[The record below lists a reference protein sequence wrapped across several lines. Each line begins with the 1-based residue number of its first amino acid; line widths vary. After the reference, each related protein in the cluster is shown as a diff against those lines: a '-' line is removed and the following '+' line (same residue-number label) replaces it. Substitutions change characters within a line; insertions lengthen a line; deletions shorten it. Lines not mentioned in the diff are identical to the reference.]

1 MSNNQVNQ
9 SWGIH
14 FGELPCIIRFHFNVF
29 LYLMWKKNNLPHR
42 AMESWSGIFIRILL
56 EILCLV
62 LTCFGRF
69 LVDDNRFIT
78 LKFYSLLQWEL
89 FGCSFL
95 CSILSKLRNDNVV
108 SFFKYLLC
116 VLIGRVRVKDKRV

>member
-78 LKFYSLLQWEL
+78 LKFYSLLQLEITWML
-89 FGCSFL
+89 FP
-95 CSILSKLRNDNVV
+95 KLRNYNVV

>member
-14 FGELPCIIRFHFNVF
+14 FGELPCIIPFHFNVF

-78 LKFYSLLQWEL
+78 LKFYSLLQLEITWML
-89 FGCSFL
+89 FP
-95 CSILSKLRNDNVV
+95 KLRNDNVV

-116 VLIGRVRVKDKRV
+116 VLIGRDRVKDKRV

>member
-29 LYLMWKKNNLPHR
+29 LYLMWKKSNLPHR

-78 LKFYSLLQWEL
+78 LKFYSLLQLEITWML
-89 FGCSFL
+89 FP
-95 CSILSKLRNDNVV
+95 KLRNYNVV

>member
-69 LVDDNRFIT
+69 LLLDNIFIT
-78 LKFYSLLQWEL
+78 LKFYSLLQLEITWML
-89 FGCSFL
+89 FP
-95 CSILSKLRNDNVV
+95 KLRNYNVV